1 MRFLRLMRNLGFITI
16 LTILIVGLSSSTGLA
31 QRRAERTRSANATYG
46 YPQGQYK
53 AKKSK
58 KKKKQKKQ
66 RKQPKRNEPL
76 YRKKNPWAN

>member
-1 MRFLRLMRNLGFITI
+1 MRNLGII
-16 LTILIVGLSSSTGLA
+16 SILIITFVGLSSGNALA
-31 QRRAERTRSANATYG
+31 QRRPERTRSANATYG

-66 RKQPKRNEPL
+66 RKSTRRNEPL